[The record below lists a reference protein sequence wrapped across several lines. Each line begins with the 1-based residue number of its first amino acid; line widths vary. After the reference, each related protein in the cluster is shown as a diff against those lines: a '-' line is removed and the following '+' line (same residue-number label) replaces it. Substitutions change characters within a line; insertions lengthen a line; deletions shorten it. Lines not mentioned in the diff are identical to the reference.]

1 MNKTE
6 LVAAIA
12 DRTGLSKKDSE
23 TVIKAFVDVVT
34 EQLRNGDKIQLTGF
48 GTFEVTKREEREGK
62 NPLTGDK
69 IIIPAAS
76 VPKFKAGKGLK
87 DEVNNK

>member
-12 DRTGLSKKDSE
+12 EKTSLSKKDSE
-23 TVIKAFVDVVT
+23 TVLKAFVDVVT
-34 EQLRNGDKIQLTGF
+34 EQLQNGDKVQLTGF

-69 IIIPAAS
+69 MTIPAAN

-87 DEVNNK
+87 DEVNKK

>member
-12 DRTGLSKKDSE
+12 EKTSLSKKDSE
-23 TVIKAFVDVVT
+23 KVLKAFVDVVT
-34 EQLRNGDKIQLTGF
+34 EQLQNGEKVQMTGF
-48 GTFEVTKREEREGK
+48 GTFEVSKREEREGK
-62 NPLTGDK
+62 NPSTGEK
-69 IIIPAAS
+69 MVIPAAL
-76 VPKFKAGKGLK
+76 VPKFRVGKGLK